1 MNFLDNQNGCELR
14 SSKKST
20 ATRSWSGGA
29 FYEQASSATLRS
41 TATKGQPSAGWLLG
55 CSNKPPQ
62 LRFGAQRRRASRRL
76 ADFLDNQYWM
86 WASLIQE
93 VNRHQILIWWR
104 LLVLRTSLGFAHPR
118 SQPPPDLDLVA
129 VACSTNKPPRY
140 ASEHSDE
147 GPAVGWLTSWT
158 TRMVVSLLSYAS
170 EHSDE
175 GPAVGWLTSW
185 TTRMVETL
193 IPRSQPP
200 PVFLVA
206 VACSTNKPPQLR
218 FGAQRRRASRSLA
231 DFLDNQNGCE
241 LRSSKK
247 STATRSWSRGCL
259 FYEQASS
266 ATLRSTATKG
276 QP

>member
-1 MNFLDNQNGCELR
+1 MVVSFAHPRSQPPPDLDLVAE
-14 SSKKST
+14 
-20 ATRSWSGGA
+20 

-55 CSNKPPQ
+55 CSTNKPPQLRFGAQRRRASRRLADFLYNQNGCELRSSKKSTATRSWSGGGCLFYSKPPQ

-76 ADFLDNQYWM
+76 ADFLDNQ
-86 WASLIQE
+86 IGCE
-93 VNRHQILIWWR
+93 
-104 LLVLRTSLGFAHPR
+104 LRSSKKSTATR
-118 SQPPPDLDLVA
+118 SWSGG
-129 VACSTNKPPRY
+129 ACSTNKPPQLRFGAQRRR
-140 ASEHSDE
+140 ASRRLFDFLDNQNGCELRSSKKST
-147 GPAVGWLTSWT
+147 ATRSWT
-158 TRMVVSLLSYAS
+158 RSITSLLSYAS

-185 TTRMVETL
+185 TTS
-193 IPRSQPP
+193 I
-200 PVFLVA
+200 
-206 VACSTNKPPQLR
+206 
-218 FGAQRRRASRSLA
+218 
-231 DFLDNQNGCE
+231 GCE

-247 STATRSWSRGCL
+247 STATRSWSGGGYL